1 MFALSVFAVP
11 AAAAHDPKDP
21 DHGDGEVFVHVTGLI
36 DENFPDSVF
45 DGDELFPG
53 DQFSPG
59 DKVIVTD
66 SENMDKHA
74 KKGVMPGDNVQF
86 PDTIIDDKIVPGGGV
101 AYDVPPE
108 DQFLKAKK
116 AFDEHVPHTNF
127 EGDGDTQ
134 FPGREWAPGG
144 DIQPDPWD
152 GISDGDGDQV
162 EEGPEL
168 QG

>member
-1 MFALSVFAVP
+1 MKSVQSITVTAVVLIFVISAFAGT

-21 DHGDGEVFVHVTGLI
+21 GHDTLWR
-36 DENFPDSVF
+36 DSVF
-45 DGDELFPG
+45 DGNEL
-53 DQFSPG
+53 SPA

-108 DQFLKAKK
+108 DRFLKAKK